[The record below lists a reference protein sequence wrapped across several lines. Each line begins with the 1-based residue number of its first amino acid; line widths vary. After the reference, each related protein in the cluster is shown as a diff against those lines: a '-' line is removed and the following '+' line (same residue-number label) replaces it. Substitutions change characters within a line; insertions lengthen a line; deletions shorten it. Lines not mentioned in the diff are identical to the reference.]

1 MRIYLDANIFIR
13 AMEKL
18 DPVASRLE
26 ALILA
31 EMPRDGM
38 LVTAEFTLSELLVK
52 PYRDQNAALILQ
64 YEDLLTEGGLI
75 SLFPL
80 TRPVYRL
87 SAQLRASNRGL
98 KLPDA
103 LHLAAA
109 AAAGC
114 SHFLTGD
121 EGIRPSQ
128 LEADGLDDFRDL
140 AILRPDLATLDA
152 LLKSLDP

>member
-1 MRIYLDANIFIR
+1 MKIYLDANIFIH

-18 DPVASRLE
+18 DPVAARLE

-31 EMPRDGM
+31 EMPRAGM
-38 LVTAEFTLSELLVK
+38 IMTAEFTLSELLVK
-52 PYRDQNAALILQ
+52 PYREQNDALVQQ
-64 YEDLLTEGGLI
+64 YEDLLTDGGLI
-75 SLFPL
+75 SVCPL
-80 TRPVYRL
+80 TRDIYRL
-87 SAQLRASNRGL
+87 SAHLRARNKGL

-121 EGIRPSQ
+121 QGIRASH
-128 LEADGLDDFRDL
+128 LEADTLDGLPDL
-140 AILRPDLATLDA
+140 TVIRPDIPTLDA
-152 LLKSLDP
+152 LLKSLEP